1 MGRYFT
7 PRRLANIALNH
18 LEARLRV
25 RSPRS
30 LPRSLD
36 IVMTKACNLNCT
48 FCVSSTLENARWL
61 EFETYER
68 IAAELFP
75 TASRLSICSG
85 GEPLLYP
92 RIRDVLRIAG
102 DHGVKTLMVSN
113 GMLLKEDVREWMV
126 ADQTLGIYY
135 VSFDGSTKEVLER
148 IRRGARFE
156 TIVENVT
163 ALSRR
168 RQAAGRRLPR
178 IGIRYSVMKSNAEDL
193 VGISALAKSMGVE
206 EVLVSWVNFANDMS
220 PQDSLFYDQDYAAD
234 VFARTRAEAA
244 RHGIKMI
251 LPPLPRDEKNG
262 QRCDF
267 PWEFAQIDAD
277 GSIRH
282 CYMAWV
288 QTVGNYTDGFADI
301 WRGDVYGQVRSTM
314 EGDDP
319 FFPYCKV
326 CAWRKGCNNEAAHN
340 HRLHMDAFKFKDPA
354 AQVPLSFN
362 RRSEENRTA
371 FKMTPERRSKD

>member
-1 MGRYFT
+1 VGRYLT
-7 PRRLANIALNH
+7 PRRVANIALNH
-18 LEARLRV
+18 LEAKLRV
-25 RSPRS
+25 PTPRS

-36 IVMTKACNLNCT
+36 IVLTKACNLNCT
-48 FCVSSTLENARWL
+48 FCISSTLENARWL
-61 EFETYER
+61 EFEVYER

-92 RIRDVLRIAG
+92 RIRDVLRIAS
-102 DHGVKTLMVSN
+102 DYGVKTLMVSN
-113 GMLLKEDVREWMV
+113 GMLLKEDVREWLV

-135 VSFDGSTKEVLER
+135 VSLDGSTKEVLER

-163 ALSRR
+163 EFSRLR
-168 RQAAGRRLPR
+168 NAARKRLPR
-178 IGIRYSVMKSNAEDL
+178 LGIRFSVMRSNAEDL
-193 VGISALAKSMGVE
+193 VGISALAGQMGVE
-206 EVLVSWVNFANDMS
+206 EVLVSYVNFANDMS
-220 PQDSLFYDQDYAAD
+220 PQDSLYYDQDYAAD
-234 VFARTRAEAA
+234 VFARARAAA
-244 RHGIKMI
+244 AQHGVKMV
-251 LPPLPRDEKNG
+251 LPPLPREDKEN

-267 PWEFAQIDAD
+267 PWEFAQIEAD
-277 GSIRH
+277 GSVRH

-288 QTVGNYTDGFADI
+288 QTVGNFVDGFADI
-301 WRGDVYGQVRSTM
+301 WRGEAYGKIRSTM

-319 FFPYCKV
+319 YFPYCKV

-340 HRLHMDAFKFKDPA
+340 HRLHMDAFKFKDPEA
-354 AQVPLSFN
+354 VVPLAFN

-371 FKMTPERRSKD
+371 FKLSPSRRRD